1 MDVLDQQPNYEL
13 SQGILIYYFRGW
25 ACTALFNLLIS
36 FLQMGLS
43 VQHTLQCE
51 SCHVLSLLLP
61 RYLSSSMKWAD
72 SKLSNLEASIISLP
86 SFNFIVEKLLL
97 REM

>member
-13 SQGILIYYFRGW
+13 SQGILIYYFGGW
-25 ACTALFNLLIS
+25 ACTALFNHLIS

-43 VQHTLQCE
+43 VQRTLQCE
-51 SCHVLSLLLP
+51 SCHVLSLLL
-61 RYLSSSMKWAD
+61 LSSSMKWAD

-86 SFNFIVEKLLL
+86 SFSFIVEKLLL